1 MTQLEDLTA
10 REAEVIRVLKVLGV
24 KTRGF
29 VVIGGYAVN
38 ALTSHRFSVDCDLVI
53 ARSSIPLLERVL
65 AAEGYRKENAHV
77 SRGLRGGKTLEYVK
91 LVGDR
96 PVSMD
101 LYVDSV
107 VCRQTGGSWTY
118 NLVRE
123 NSIEAN
129 VAGVTDFTVGRV
141 ARRELLMAMKLHSG
155 RDADLR
161 DLVMLSEDS
170 DWDTVA
176 QFANCG
182 SMGKLKGQLESSIET
197 VSSEE
202 FSPAL
207 RAEFGL
213 RADVR
218 PLIEKASEGLRRLT
232 TSLS

>member
-10 REAEVIRVLKVLGV
+10 REAEVIRVLKALGL
-24 KTRGF
+24 KAEGF
-29 VVIGGYAVN
+29 IVIGGYAVN

-53 ARSSIPLLERVL
+53 GRDDVPLLEKVL
-65 AAEGYRKENAHV
+65 VGEGYRKEDARAT
-77 SRGLRGGKTLEYVK
+77 RGLRSGTTLEYAK
-91 LVGDR
+91 PVGGR
-96 PVSMD
+96 PVSVD

-118 NLVRE
+118 DLVRE

-129 VAGVTDFTVGRV
+129 VAGITDFTVSRV

-161 DLVMLSEDS
+161 DLVMLSEDA
-170 DWDTVA
+170 DWDMVTR
-176 QFANCG
+176 FANCG
-182 SMGKLKGQLESSIET
+182 SMENLKGQLESAIEK

-207 RAEFGL
+207 RAEFSL

-218 PLIEKASEGLRRLT
+218 PLIERASEGLRRLT
-232 TSLS
+232 ASLS